1 METVAQYTKTVCFI
15 QLLFLEIL
23 VFVLKL
29 GIKCWMEAEWN
40 NSTSKIV
47 ILICLIQNSLISPLP
62 LAVSQVEHWLENLH
76 DRRRLLEIAWQNRKS
91 HLEQCLALALLASDL
106 KGLEEMLVVGKEALA
121 RCCDHLGNSPASAE
135 LLLHE
140 HKKLFPE
147 AKVNGVIAFSPLLLW
162 GGGCCLLRAG
172 EWVVSSVVT
181 ALAPSSL

>member
-1 METVAQYTKTVCFI
+1 METTAQYTKTLCFV
-15 QLLFLEIL
+15 QLLVDEVLFC
-23 VFVLKL
+23 VLKL
-29 GIKCWMEAEWN
+29 GVKCWMEADWN

-47 ILICLIQNSLISPLP
+47 ILICLIQNSLVFPL
-62 LAVSQVEHWLENLH
+62 LSAVSQVEHWLESLH

-106 KGLEEMLVVGKEALA
+106 KGLEEALVVGKEALA

-147 AKVNGVIAFSPLLLW
+147 AKVNGIVAFFSPSPFEEVGAACWQL
-162 GGGCCLLRAG
+162 AG
-172 EWVVSSVVT
+172 W
-181 ALAPSSL
+181 

>member
-1 METVAQYTKTVCFI
+1 
-15 QLLFLEIL
+15 
-23 VFVLKL
+23 
-29 GIKCWMEAEWN
+29 MEADWN

-47 ILICLIQNSLISPLP
+47 ILICLIQNSLVFPL
-62 LAVSQVEHWLENLH
+62 LSAVSQVEHWLESLH

-106 KGLEEMLVVGKEALA
+106 KGLEEALVVGKEALA

-147 AKVNGVIAFSPLLLW
+147 AKVNGIVAFFSPSPFEEV
-162 GGGCCLLRAG
+162 GAAC
-172 EWVVSSVVT
+172 
-181 ALAPSSL
+181 